1 MLLLNYCGLVNW
13 AGDSFF
19 TCGGGG
25 CWFTGLA
32 SLSFNFGWCWCNG
45 AGFFFFLVFSALF
58 SSFLIGS
65 LCNLL
70 NYFVMSRV
78 SEPKSAYRN
87 KSVFTPPCFSRKK
100 CKSLCKEYNFSLKYS
115 NKYGIRFSHIFKIPI
130 ILNEKPSISIEIPS
144 ISIKNLESRSK
155 Y

>member
-1 MLLLNYCGLVNW
+1 MAWSTGPAIAFLLVVGVVVDLLVLPVW
-13 AGDSFF
+13 VLILDDVGVMV
-19 TCGGGG
+19 
-25 CWFTGLA
+25 L
-32 SLSFNFGWCWCNG
+32 
-45 AGFFFFLVFSALF
+45 GFFFFLVFSALF

>member
-1 MLLLNYCGLVNW
+1 
-13 AGDSFF
+13 
-19 TCGGGG
+19 
-25 CWFTGLA
+25 
-32 SLSFNFGWCWCNG
+32 
-45 AGFFFFLVFSALF
+45 
-58 SSFLIGS
+58 
-65 LCNLL
+65 
-70 NYFVMSRV
+70 MSRV

-87 KSVFTPPCFSRKK
+87 KSVFTPPRKK